1 MNKYKNLADPDF
13 EPSDEQLLEL
23 SRNAFAHIREENE
36 LRLQKMRERIATG
49 RLELLKQRQGVQWI
63 KNLFYY

>member
-49 RLELLKQRQGVQWI
+49 RLELLKQLQGVQ
-63 KNLFYY
+63 